1 MVFTHCFLRKELKH
15 MIAHKEQT
23 NVYTKEQTQ
32 VYTLDG
38 TLIPQYR
45 LSKLVLIWLV
55 TALPMGILGWV
66 VAPALVNATH
76 NPFARTAVLAVG
88 LVWQFVLAMIL
99 VYQEA
104 GNLRWS
110 TIRQRLFLTT
120 PRSPRTDKPSARLW
134 WWLIPLVL
142 LTAFFQ
148 VLIEPKLNHLWV
160 SAFPFLT
167 APAGFE
173 LNTILATPA
182 ARAHLVGAWGILFL
196 NVIMLVFNT
205 FLGEELLFRGV
216 LLPRMAGVFGKG
228 DWVMNGILYGLYHL
242 HQPWGWPSYVLDW
255 SLFFALPSRLTRST
269 WFGIAA
275 HSGQTVFF
283 TVLILGF
290 VLRWW

>member
-1 MVFTHCFLRKELKH
+1 

-23 NVYTKEQTQ
+23 NMYTKEQTH

-120 PRSPRTDKPSARLW
+120 PRSPRTGKPSARLW
-134 WWLIPLVL
+134 WWLIPLIL
-142 LTAFFQ
+142 LSNHAIPLTIRRCREVQRLADRVGGANNRRRRYKQ
-148 VLIEPKLNHLWV
+148 YEENVTRRGRRTRVIE
-160 SAFPFLT
+160 SY
-167 APAGFE
+167 
-173 LNTILATPA
+173 
-182 ARAHLVGAWGILFL
+182 
-196 NVIMLVFNT
+196 
-205 FLGEELLFRGV
+205 EERRDGYE
-216 LLPRMAGVFGKG
+216 K
-228 DWVMNGILYGLYHL
+228 
-242 HQPWGWPSYVLDW
+242 Q
-255 SLFFALPSRLTRST
+255 
-269 WFGIAA
+269 
-275 HSGQTVFF
+275 
-283 TVLILGF
+283 
-290 VLRWW
+290 